1 MNPELLGNIGQGMES
16 VDWNNPFLLFLLG
29 SLAICSGMLGVSI
42 KNCVNNEKPTSFD
55 TLAKVVPGLA
65 MALGLGINSG
75 LLGIPP
81 EAHLVSYTI
90 LLIIGATALGS
101 LVYDFSSKDTNE

>member
-1 MNPELLGNIGQGMES
+1 MES
-16 VDWNNPFLLFLLG
+16 LGMIIDTAGKNPFLLFSLG
-29 SLAICSGMLGVSI
+29 SLATCSGILGVSI
-42 KNCVNNEKPTSFD
+42 EKHYHNKEPASFD
-55 TLAKVVPGLA
+55 ILAKVVPGLA